1 MRTLGL
7 EEKSAKLNKKE
18 TLGRSTPGLAP
29 VESTAVENLSIQLR
43 GYTKYIYGQV
53 QANQKIR
60 FVIYCTPDYERYN
73 KLRTQYQ
80 RNL

>member
-1 MRTLGL
+1 
-7 EEKSAKLNKKE
+7 
-18 TLGRSTPGLAP
+18 

-43 GYTKYIYGQV
+43 GYTKYIYM
-53 QANQKIR
+53 ANQKIR